1 MWKKFTQ
8 ALGKIVQKV
17 FKKKSNQKVE
27 TPQELETEVVLF
39 SADLRNKECTFTVDN
54 ATINVE
60 ALEVLA
66 GKEKQAT
73 KNPQL
78 PLNKSAQTH
87 LRTRTP
93 LVTTTTTIPQ
103 GFYTGVD
110 LSRIEDGIAHFFM
123 AAEQADYDACY
134 IDSDFINKAIIVPF
148 GEIYIN
154 NKGMWAW
161 RSGCL

>member
-1 MWKKFTQ
+1 MWKNFTQ

-17 FKKKSNQKVE
+17 FKKKSNQKIE

-39 SADLRNKECTFTVDN
+39 SADLRNKECTLTVDN
-54 ATINVE
+54 ATFSVD
-60 ALEVLA
+60 ALEVLT
-66 GKEKQAT
+66 GEEKQAT

-87 LRTRTP
+87 LKTRTL
-93 LVTTTTTIPQ
+93 LVTTTTIEE

-134 IDSDFINKAIIVPF
+134 IDSDFINKTIIVPF

-154 NKGMWAW
+154 SKGMWAW

>member
-17 FKKKSNQKVE
+17 FKKNSNQKIE
-27 TPQELETEVVLF
+27 TPSEPETEVVLF

-54 ATINVE
+54 ATFNVE
-60 ALEVLA
+60 ALEILA
-66 GKEKQAT
+66 GEEKQVT

-87 LRTRTP
+87 LKTRTL
-93 LVTTTTTIPQ
+93 LVTTATIPQ

-123 AAEQADYDACY
+123 AAEQADYDACC
-134 IDSDFINKAIIVPF
+134 IENEFINKTILVPF